1 MTFNEL
7 INQDRPTLVD
17 VYATWCGPCKTMHPV
32 IEQVKQQLGDSA
44 GVIKIDIDQSE
55 TFARDYGIQ
64 AVPTL
69 MIFKAG
75 ELVWRASGVHTAQQ
89 LIDLLRSHID

>member
-1 MTFNEL
+1 MTFQEI

-17 VYATWCGPCKTMHPV
+17 VFATWCGPCKTMHPI
-32 IEQVKQQLGDSA
+32 IEEVKTAIGQQA
-44 GVIKIDIDQSE
+44 NVIKIDIDQAES
-55 TFARDYGIQ
+55 FAATYRIQ

-75 ELVWRASGVHTAQQ
+75 KLLWSEPGVHTAQQ
-89 LIDLLRSHID
+89 LIQQIKQHID